1 MYFYGIRV
9 CKIFPKVE
17 LLADQFL
24 SFLKYLQISTRGFN
38 FVRSK
43 LGLSPF
49 PFEVNSREEE
59 DRSIDRKL
67 DITKVGESI
76 LGKFSMD
83 SLVSP

>member
-1 MYFYGIRV
+1 MKFVMYFYGRV

-43 LGLSPF
+43 LGLFSF
-49 PFEVNSREEE
+49 PFRGKFKGGR
-59 DRSIDRKL
+59 DRSIDRSQARYYQSWR
-67 DITKVGESI
+67 IYFGEI
-76 LGKFSMD
+76 
-83 SLVSP
+83 